1 MPTRRKQKLIRE
13 EHAIRRALEFLGGE
27 QSINSVREWIK
38 TNQPELYDERR
49 IGTLLRGHSNLL
61 KARERH
67 PEFGPAFL
75 ERTKQGHFKL
85 NESFRGAP
93 ES

>member
-1 MPTRRKQKLIRE
+1 MPTRRRQKLLRE
-13 EHAIRRALEFLGGE
+13 EHAIRRALESLGGE
-27 QSINSVREWIK
+27 QSIDSVRQWIK
-38 TNQPELYDERR
+38 TNQPDLYDERR

-61 KARERH
+61 KARARH

-75 ERTKQGHFKL
+75 ERTKQGYFKL
-85 NESFRGAP
+85 NESFNAAP